1 MQHFKQTLNIRS
13 IKRTLNASSKSL
25 IIRFYLIISYNE
37 PVPPSPFVDENC
49 HFVAN
54 SYSRQQWSM
63 LITFFRKSRFPNN
76 LEMQFCCLQLLMS
89 AVVDVNNFF
98 QKISISQQ
106 LRQAKVCSDAWICTK
121 VQSCFKAKFYPK
133 TAYCY
138 LNSLF
143 LSLHDRGIFQKS
155 FITLTTI

>member
-76 LEMQFCCLQLLMS
+76 LDRQKFALMRGSAQKCKAVSKLNFTLKLLI
-89 AVVDVNNFF
+89 A
-98 QKISISQQ
+98 I
-106 LRQAKVCSDAWICTK
+106 
-121 VQSCFKAKFYPK
+121 
-133 TAYCY
+133 
-138 LNSLF
+138 
-143 LSLHDRGIFQKS
+143 
-155 FITLTTI
+155 